1 MPVPDSHPPLK
12 LKDPFIAGVLAFLV
26 PGLGHLYQGRTFKG
40 LLYAVCILGTFA
52 FGMRLGDGKVVHF
65 NWHPEQRTWAYL
77 CQFWAGLPALP
88 ALLQAQ
94 LRPKD
99 AFEPNHVRDKL
110 SASID
115 GKITSGNTEGT
126 VTGEVQLAEE
136 TEELGYGTRQVLR
149 GKVTGT
155 LRTRNSEVPIN
166 GKLTDIL
173 LDPLVGPDRQRR
185 ISGTLQAQAE
195 NMGVIGGTFRGTMP
209 RSLWNAYEAPVNDDK
224 SKVLRHNES
233 TELERAH
240 FELGTRFELGVVYTM
255 IAGLLNI
262 LALYDA
268 VEGPAYED
276 DEEGAPKETP
286 AV

>member
-1 MPVPDSHPPLK
+1 MTAPNTLSPIK

-88 ALLQAQ
+88 ALFQAQ
-94 LRPKD
+94 FRAKD
-99 AFEPNHVRDKL
+99 AFEQNHVRGKL
-110 SASID
+110 VTPFE
-115 GKITSGNTEGT
+115 GKLTQGNTEGT
-126 VTGEVQLAEE
+126 VTGELQIVEE
-136 TEELGYGTRQVLR
+136 TEELGYRTQQVLR
-149 GKVTGT
+149 GKITGT
-155 LRTRNSEVPIN
+155 LKTAKSEVPIN
-166 GKLTDIL
+166 GQLADIS
-173 LDPLVGPDRQRR
+173 LDQLVAADRHRR
-185 ISGTLQAQAE
+185 VSGRLQAQAE
-195 NMGVIGGTFRGTMP
+195 NMGVINGTLRGGTP
-209 RSLWNAYEAPVNDDK
+209 RSLWNSYEAPVNDDQNRK
-224 SKVLRHNES
+224 P

-268 VEGPAYED
+268 IEGPAYED
-276 DEEGAPKETP
+276 EEVVAEGKP
-286 AV
+286 AI